1 MAVEV
6 TDEEKQRIKEMI
18 DKLVEKAK
26 IASEEYMDLT
36 QEQVDNIVK
45 HMSMA
50 GLEHHMELAK
60 MAVEETNRGIYED
73 KITKNMFATEYIYH
87 SIKYDKTV
95 GVINENDEEGYVEIA
110 EPVGIIAGV
119 TPVTNPTSTTMYKAL
134 ISLKAGNAIVIS
146 PHPSAK
152 NCILKTV
159 EINIWF
165 SPFSTKM

>member
-50 GLEHHMELAK
+50 GLEHHMELLK
-60 MAVEETNRGIYED
+60 WQLKKQIEEYM
-73 KITKNMFATEYIYH
+73 KIK
-87 SIKYDKTV
+87 
-95 GVINENDEEGYVEIA
+95 
-110 EPVGIIAGV
+110 
-119 TPVTNPTSTTMYKAL
+119 
-134 ISLKAGNAIVIS
+134 
-146 PHPSAK
+146 
-152 NCILKTV
+152 
-159 EINIWF
+159 
-165 SPFSTKM
+165 

>member
-50 GLEHHMELAK
+50 GLEAPYG
-60 MAVEETNRGIYED
+60 T
-73 KITKNMFATEYIYH
+73 
-87 SIKYDKTV
+87 
-95 GVINENDEEGYVEIA
+95 
-110 EPVGIIAGV
+110 
-119 TPVTNPTSTTMYKAL
+119 
-134 ISLKAGNAIVIS
+134 
-146 PHPSAK
+146 
-152 NCILKTV
+152 C
-159 EINIWF
+159 
-165 SPFSTKM
+165 

>member
-50 GLEHHMELAK
+50 GLEHH
-60 MAVEETNRGIYED
+60 
-73 KITKNMFATEYIYH
+73 
-87 SIKYDKTV
+87 
-95 GVINENDEEGYVEIA
+95 
-110 EPVGIIAGV
+110 
-119 TPVTNPTSTTMYKAL
+119 
-134 ISLKAGNAIVIS
+134 
-146 PHPSAK
+146 
-152 NCILKTV
+152 IL
-159 EINIWF
+159 F
-165 SPFSTKM
+165 